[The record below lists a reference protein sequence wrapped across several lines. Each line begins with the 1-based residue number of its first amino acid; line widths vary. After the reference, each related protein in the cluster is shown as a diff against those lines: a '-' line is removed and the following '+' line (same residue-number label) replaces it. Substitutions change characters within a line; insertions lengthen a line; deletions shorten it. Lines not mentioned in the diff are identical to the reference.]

1 MKRLLLA
8 LCALF
13 SLLLLTPAQADA
25 PAPLSPELTRA
36 LLQSV
41 VDAPKP
47 GNSFA
52 ATTPFYAYSINTR
65 TSSISYV
72 GSSTLPAYTVS
83 AAATELQS
91 MGCYYSMQ
99 LAGSQL
105 GAQFSWLTV
114 DMYVCRSWGSV
125 AGIAYPNGSNT
136 AGAIFWYVLL

>member
-1 MKRLLLA
+1 MKKLLLT

-13 SLLLLTPAQADA
+13 SLLLLTPARADA
-25 PAPLSPELTRA
+25 LAPLSPELGRA

-65 TSSISYV
+65 TNAVNYV
-72 GSSTLPAYTVS
+72 GSSTLPAYTVTG
-83 AAATELQS
+83 AATELRT
-91 MGCYYSMQ
+91 MGCFYYMQ

-105 GAQFSWLTV
+105 GSQFSWLTV
-114 DMYVCRSWGSV
+114 DVYQCPSWGSL

-136 AGAIFWYVLL
+136 AGAIFWYVLV